1 MCHLSSPVSYNE
13 CKCNSSNEHVPNNKD
28 GRPENDDE
36 GLKTPLIQ
44 KGIKTTAAPQQ
55 NQQAEN
61 NKTTLETKQTT
72 QIIIT
77 STTNN
82 NNNNNTHKSHFF
94 RLVDEASSIAGIAF
108 PMILTGLLLYS
119 RSMISMLF
127 LGRLGE
133 LALAGGS
140 LAVGFANITGYSIL
154 SGLAMGMEPIC
165 GQAFG
170 AKKNTLLGLCL
181 QRTIL
186 LLMLTS
192 IPISLLWLNMKKIL
206 ILCGQDEAIAMEAQS
221 YLLYSLPDLL
231 AQSLLH
237 PLRIYL
243 RTQSITLPLTYCAT
257 FSIFLHIPINYFFVS
272 HLNWGIKGVALSGV
286 LTNFN
291 LVASLI
297 LYILVSGAHKK
308 TWGGISTDCF
318 KDWKTLLNLAI
329 PSCISV
335 CLEWW
340 WYEIM
345 ILLCGLL
352 INPRATVA
360 SMGILIQT
368 TALIYIF
375 PSSLSF
381 SVSTRVGNEL
391 GANKPKKARFAAIV
405 GLSCSFALGLVALVF
420 AVMVR
425 KVWATMF
432 TQDKDIIS
440 LTSLVLPIIGLCELG
455 NCPQTT
461 GCGVLRGTA
470 RPKVGANINLGCF
483 YMVGMPVA
491 LVLSF
496 FAGFDF
502 KGLWLGL
509 LAAQGCCALTM
520 LVVLGQTDWNSEAQ
534 RAKLLTGAQ
543 IIDHGDD
550 DDHHGDDDS
559 ELVDEEK
566 PNEKSVLVKG
576 DGLYTTLCD
585 CKNNSPV

>member
-1 MCHLSSPVSYNE
+1 MCQVSCSPLCNKYNS
-13 CKCNSSNEHVPNNKD
+13 KDDHNITIKADRDVPHNNIKTPFL
-28 GRPENDDE
+28 PENRTSQEEEED
-36 GLKTPLIQ
+36 Q
-44 KGIKTTAAPQQ
+44 KREKP
-55 NQQAEN
+55 N
-61 NKTTLETKQTT
+61 
-72 QIIIT
+72 
-77 STTNN
+77 
-82 NNNNNTHKSHFF
+82 KSH
-94 RLVDEASSIAGIAF
+94 VSVVVSEANAIARIAF

-170 AKKNTLLGLCL
+170 AKRHALLGLSL
-181 QRTIL
+181 QRTVL
-186 LLMLTS
+186 LLTFTS
-192 IPISLLWLNMKKIL
+192 IPISLLWLNMRKIL
-206 ILCGQDEAIAMEAQS
+206 LLCGQDEAIATEAQS
-221 YLLYSLPDLL
+221 YLLYSIPDLL
-231 AQSLLH
+231 AQSFLH

-243 RTQSITLPLTYCAT
+243 RTQSITLPLTLCASL
-257 FSIFLHIPINYFFVS
+257 SILLHIPINYLLVS
-272 HLNWGIKGVALSGV
+272 RLNLGIKGVALSGV
-286 LTNFN
+286 WTNFN

-297 LYILVSGAHKK
+297 IYMLISGVHKK
-308 TWGGISTDCF
+308 TWGGISMECF
-318 KDWKTLLNLAI
+318 REWKKLLNLAI

-352 INPRATVA
+352 LNPRATVA

-391 GANKPKKARFAAIV
+391 GADQPKKAKLAAIV
-405 GLSCSFALGLVALVF
+405 GLSCSFVLGLSALIF

-425 KVWATMF
+425 NIWASMF
-432 TQDKDIIS
+432 TQDKEILA

-470 RPKVGANINLGCF
+470 RPTVGANINLGCF
-483 YMVGMPVA
+483 YIVGTPVA

-496 FAGFDF
+496 YLGFDF
-502 KGLWLGL
+502 QGLWLGL
-509 LAAQGCCALTM
+509 LAAQGCCAITM
-520 LVVLGQTDWNSEAQ
+520 LVVLFRTDWKYEAK
-534 RAKLLTGAQ
+534 RAEALTGHK
-543 IIDHGDD
+543 IDEEEN
-550 DDHHGDDDS
+550 DS
-559 ELVDEEK
+559 EQVEEEK
-566 PNEKSVLVKG
+566 QNKAANFKEEDCSKPLG
-576 DGLYTTLCD
+576 DLD
-585 CKNNSPV
+585 SDNNSPV

>member
-1 MCHLSSPVSYNE
+1 MCQLTTSSLCC
-13 CKCNSSNEHVPNNKD
+13 CKCNLSTRYVVPMND
-28 GRPENDDE
+28 PENPCA
-36 GLKTPLIQ
+36 LTTPLMIP
-44 KGIKTTAAPQQ
+44 KRATTTSSWKEQ
-55 NQQAEN
+55 E
-61 NKTTLETKQTT
+61 QTHQT
-72 QIIIT
+72 HKP
-77 STTNN
+77 
-82 NNNNNTHKSHFF
+82 HKSHFSS
-94 RLVDEASSIAGIAF
+94 VIAEANSMAKIAF

-127 LGRLGE
+127 LGHLGE

-165 GQAFG
+165 SQAFG
-170 AKKNTLLGLCL
+170 AKKHSLLGLSL
-181 QRTIL
+181 QRSVL
-186 LLMLTS
+186 LLIFAS
-192 IPISLLWLNMKKIL
+192 IPISLLWLNMKKTL
-206 ILCGQDEAIAMEAQS
+206 LVFGQDESISSEAQS
-221 YLLYSLPDLL
+221 YLLYSLPDLV
-231 AQSLLH
+231 AQSFLH

-243 RTQSITLPLTYCAT
+243 RTQSITLPLTFCAT
-257 FSIFLHIPINYFFVS
+257 LSIFLHVPINYLLVS
-272 HLNWGIKGVALSGV
+272 HLNLGIKGVALGGV
-286 LTNFN
+286 WTNFN

-297 LYILVSGAHKK
+297 VYILVSGVHKK
-308 TWGGISTDCF
+308 TWDGISMECF
-318 KDWKTLLNLAI
+318 REWKSLLNLAI

-352 INPRATVA
+352 LNPEATVA

-391 GANKPKKARFAAIV
+391 GADQPEKAKLAAIV
-405 GLSCSFALGLVALVF
+405 GLSCSFILGFSALIF

-425 KVWATMF
+425 NIWSSMF
-432 TQDKDIIS
+432 TEDKEIMA

-470 RPKVGANINLGCF
+470 RPRVGANINLGCF
-483 YMVGMPVA
+483 YIVGMPVA
-491 LVLSF
+491 LGLSF

-502 KGLWLGL
+502 LGLWLGL

-520 LVVLGQTDWNSEAQ
+520 LVVLGRTDWNSEAQ
-534 RAKLLTGAQ
+534 RAIKLTG
-543 IIDHGDD
+543 
-550 DDHHGDDDS
+550 
-559 ELVDEEK
+559 
-566 PNEKSVLVKG
+566 P
-576 DGLYTTLCD
+576 TTLVVDDGVHKSSSDQVEEQKQSKEETKD
-585 CKNNSPV
+585 CLNLKSIEEGKQSKEETKEDCLNFQ

>member
-1 MCHLSSPVSYNE
+1 MFPLFSKQEEKLNTYRTEKTHLSLAV
-13 CKCNSSNEHVPNNKD
+13 
-28 GRPENDDE
+28 
-36 GLKTPLIQ
+36 I
-44 KGIKTTAAPQQ
+44 
-55 NQQAEN
+55 
-61 NKTTLETKQTT
+61 
-72 QIIIT
+72 
-77 STTNN
+77 
-82 NNNNNTHKSHFF
+82 
-94 RLVDEASSIAGIAF
+94 EAISIAKIAL

-127 LGRLGE
+127 LGRLGD

-170 AKKNTLLGLCL
+170 AKKHTLLGLSL
-181 QRTIL
+181 QRTVL
-186 LLMLTS
+186 LLLCTS

-206 ILCGQDEAIAMEAQS
+206 LFCGQDEAIAAEAQS

-243 RTQSITLPLTYCAT
+243 RTQSITLPLTICAT
-257 FSIFLHIPINYFFVS
+257 LSILLHVPINYFLVS
-272 HLNWGIKGVALSGV
+272 HLNLGVKGVALSGV
-286 LTNFN
+286 WTNFN
-291 LVASLI
+291 LVGFLI
-297 LYILVSGAHKK
+297 LYILISGLHRK
-308 TWGGISTDCF
+308 TWRGFSVECF
-318 KDWKTLLNLAI
+318 KEWRSLLDLAI

-352 INPRATVA
+352 LNPRATVA

-381 SVSTRVGNEL
+381 SVSTRVGNEI
-391 GANKPKKARFAAIV
+391 GANQPQKAKLAAIV
-405 GLSCSFALGLVALVF
+405 GISCSFILGFSALVF

-425 KVWATMF
+425 KSWATMF
-432 TQDKDIIS
+432 TQDTEIIA

-470 RPKVGANINLGCF
+470 RPKVGARINLGCF
-483 YMVGMPVA
+483 YLVGTPVA
-491 LVLSF
+491 VGLAF
-496 FAGFDF
+496 YAGLDF
-502 KGLWLGL
+502 RGLWLGL
-509 LAAQGCCALTM
+509 LAAQGWCAVTM
-520 LVVLGQTDWNSEAQ
+520 MVVLGLTDWDLEAK
-534 RAKLLTGAQ
+534 RAKELTGAAPADESQ
-543 IIDHGDD
+543 EVEEWKQVKAEIKDDFLTLPGDLD
-550 DDHHGDDDS
+550 QANNL
-559 ELVDEEK
+559 LV
-566 PNEKSVLVKG
+566 
-576 DGLYTTLCD
+576 
-585 CKNNSPV
+585 

>member
-1 MCHLSSPVSYNE
+1 MCHLTSAPPSSKS
-13 CKCNSSNEHVPNNKD
+13 NSNIPFLPSIKEAEQPKMLMFPLFSKQEEKLNTYRTE
-28 GRPENDDE
+28 
-36 GLKTPLIQ
+36 KTHLSLAVI
-44 KGIKTTAAPQQ
+44 
-55 NQQAEN
+55 
-61 NKTTLETKQTT
+61 
-72 QIIIT
+72 
-77 STTNN
+77 
-82 NNNNNTHKSHFF
+82 
-94 RLVDEASSIAGIAF
+94 EAISIAKIAL

-127 LGRLGE
+127 LGRLGD

-170 AKKNTLLGLCL
+170 AKKHTLLGLSL
-181 QRTIL
+181 QRTVL
-186 LLMLTS
+186 LLLCTS

-206 ILCGQDEAIAMEAQS
+206 LFCGQDEAIAAEAQS

-243 RTQSITLPLTYCAT
+243 RTQSITLPLTICAT
-257 FSIFLHIPINYFFVS
+257 LSILLHVPINYFLVS
-272 HLNWGIKGVALSGV
+272 HLNLGVKGVALSGV
-286 LTNFN
+286 WTNFN
-291 LVASLI
+291 LVGFLI
-297 LYILVSGAHKK
+297 LYILISGLHRK
-308 TWGGISTDCF
+308 TWRGFSVECF
-318 KDWKTLLNLAI
+318 KEWRSLLDLAI

-352 INPRATVA
+352 LNPRATVA

-381 SVSTRVGNEL
+381 SVSTRVGNEI
-391 GANKPKKARFAAIV
+391 GANQPQKAKLAAIV
-405 GLSCSFALGLVALVF
+405 GISCSFILGFSALVF

-425 KVWATMF
+425 KSWATMF
-432 TQDKDIIS
+432 TQDTEIIA

-470 RPKVGANINLGCF
+470 RPKVGARINLGCF
-483 YMVGMPVA
+483 YLVGTPVA
-491 LVLSF
+491 VGLAF
-496 FAGFDF
+496 YAGLDF
-502 KGLWLGL
+502 RGLWLGL
-509 LAAQGCCALTM
+509 LAAQGWCAVTM
-520 LVVLGQTDWNSEAQ
+520 MVVLGLTDWDLEAK
-534 RAKLLTGAQ
+534 RAKELTGAAPADESQ
-543 IIDHGDD
+543 EVEEWKQVKAEIKDDFLTLPGDLD
-550 DDHHGDDDS
+550 QANNL
-559 ELVDEEK
+559 LV
-566 PNEKSVLVKG
+566 
-576 DGLYTTLCD
+576 
-585 CKNNSPV
+585 

>member
-1 MCHLSSPVSYNE
+1 MCKLPASPLSCKCTSNQPYLLSIKEPEPDMYAHLVPKSPTPKQQQQRLPNQTQQDQETHKATHDDHLSLS
-13 CKCNSSNEHVPNNKD
+13 
-28 GRPENDDE
+28 
-36 GLKTPLIQ
+36 
-44 KGIKTTAAPQQ
+44 IK
-55 NQQAEN
+55 
-61 NKTTLETKQTT
+61 
-72 QIIIT
+72 
-77 STTNN
+77 
-82 NNNNNTHKSHFF
+82 
-94 RLVDEASSIAGIAF
+94 EAKSIAKIAL

-170 AKKNTLLGLCL
+170 AKKHTLLGISL
-181 QRTIL
+181 QRTVL
-186 LLMLTS
+186 LLLFTS
-192 IPISLLWLNMKKIL
+192 FPIALLWLNMKRIL
-206 ILCGQDEAIAMEAQS
+206 LFCGQDESIATEAQS
-221 YLLYSLPDLL
+221 YLLFSLPDLL

-243 RTQSITLPLTYCAT
+243 RTQSITLPLTICAT
-257 FSIFLHIPINYFFVS
+257 LTTLLHVPINYFLVS
-272 HLNWGIKGVALSGV
+272 KLSLGVKGVAVSGV
-286 LTNFN
+286 LFNFN
-291 LVASLI
+291 LVTLLI
-297 LYILVSGAHKK
+297 IYILISGIYKK
-308 TWGGISTDCF
+308 TWGGLSMECLRG
-318 KDWKTLLNLAI
+318 WRSLLNLAI

-352 INPRATVA
+352 VNPRATVA

-391 GANKPKKARFAAIV
+391 GASQPSKAKFATIV
-405 GLSCSFALGLVALVF
+405 GLCCSFALGFSALVF
-420 AVMVR
+420 AYMVR
-425 KVWATMF
+425 NVWATMF
-432 TQDKDIIS
+432 THDKEIIA

-455 NCPQTT
+455 NCSQTT

-483 YMVGMPVA
+483 YLVGMPVA
-491 LVLSF
+491 VGLGFLVGL
-496 FAGFDF
+496 DF
-502 KGLWLGL
+502 EGLWLGL
-509 LAAQGCCALTM
+509 LAAQSSCVVTM
-520 LVVLGQTDWNSEAQ
+520 LVVLGRTDWEFEAQ
-534 RAKLLTGAQ
+534 RAKELTGAVVVA
-543 IIDHGDD
+543 G
-550 DDHHGDDDS
+550 DDS
-559 ELVDEEK
+559 EEIEEDKLFNKAETKEDSSCLFGSDLV
-566 PNEKSVLVKG
+566 
-576 DGLYTTLCD
+576 
-585 CKNNSPV
+585 